1 MLGAVLVG
9 GASRRMGVDKALI
22 DWHGQPLAR
31 HVAERLREVCRH
43 VVLVGGVGRDYGRL
57 GMPWWPDLPG
67 LAGAGPMAG
76 LLAALREA
84 PAVVLVACDLPH
96 LDPEIVR
103 RLIAAAGGAPVAI
116 PCVDEKVEPLL
127 GVYRRGAA
135 QAARASLALGSGKMA
150 DLLLVRG
157 ARLIPGECLGR
168 PSEVRQSLL
177 NINFP
182 LDLASELRP

>member
-22 DWHGQPLAR
+22 DWRGQPLAR

-43 VVLVGGVGRDYGRL
+43 VVLVGGAGRDYGRL
-57 GMPWWPDLPG
+57 GLPWWPDLPG
-67 LAGAGPMAG
+67 LAGRGPMAG

-84 PAVVLVACDLPH
+84 PAVVLAACDLPH
-96 LDPEIVR
+96 LDPGVVR

-127 GVYRRGAA
+127 GLYRWG
-135 QAARASLALGSGKMA
+135 AARAARGSLALGSGKMA
-150 DLLLVRG
+150 DLLQVRG
-157 ARLIPGECLGR
+157 ARLIPGECLGA
-168 PSEVRQSLL
+168 PEEVRLSFR
-177 NINFP
+177 NINSP
-182 LDLASELRP
+182 IDLAPEPRP